1 MHAGILCTRCRST
14 FRRNPGQALR
24 PVKKNMSSSN
34 DIMQA
39 KCDVCGEVA
48 YEPYIECCE
57 CDINLCTVCFAAGRE
72 TRTHKNDHKYA
83 VRRNDFP
90 LFDNCNWSAKEE
102 CKLLTALSTYGYGNW
117 EEIAKIVH
125 TRTKLECQEHYKKYY
140 IQNVQY
146 NELKLLPE
154 TEQSLFPK
162 IVTPYVYS
170 TDINGNPPRNNT
182 ADQHLAGYNAYR
194 SEFELSYDHNAESLF
209 NFEDGYSDEENDD
222 CMDALKVSLVSAL
235 NTRLK
240 ERKRRY
246 KILQRHGLIMPNK
259 LASWIQNFDTTL
271 TRQKCE
277 RLLTFMQFMTGMQF
291 DAFMESMN
299 LETELM
305 QRIARLC
312 IYRSNGIKT
321 LRAARVYKQLK
332 TEHDLTMKEQKH
344 ATMVMSKK
352 FENQSPI
359 KQREVFGKSANYQN
373 HLLRYKRTSMPL
385 DIVDLPGFN
394 KLSESE
400 KVLCSNLRLMPENY
414 LDIKEQLIA
423 QNSKMG
429 YLRLLDARRIVKIDV
444 NKTRKIYDYLL
455 YEGFIS
461 KPT

>member
-1 MHAGILCTRCRST
+1 
-14 FRRNPGQALR
+14 
-24 PVKKNMSSSN
+24 MSSSN
-34 DIMQA
+34 DILQT
-39 KCDVCGEVA
+39 KCDICAEVA
-48 YEPYIECCE
+48 HEPYIECCV
-57 CDINLCTVCFAAGRE
+57 CDVNICTGCFAAGRE
-72 TRTHKNDHKYA
+72 NKTHRNDHKYA

-102 CKLLTALSTYGYGNW
+102 CKLLSALSTYGYGNW
-117 EEIAKIVH
+117 EEIAKMVH

-162 IVTPYVYS
+162 ILTPYIYN
-170 TDINGNPPRNNT
+170 TDVNGNPPRNNT
-182 ADQHLAGYNAYR
+182 GDQHLAGYNAYR
-194 SEFELSYDHNAESLF
+194 SEFELSYDHNAENLF
-209 NFEDGYSDEENDD
+209 NFEDGYSDDEEDE

-259 LASWIQNFDTTL
+259 LVSWIQNFDTTL
-271 TRQKCE
+271 TRQKTE

-291 DAFMESMN
+291 DAFIESMN

-305 QRIARLC
+305 QKIGRQY

-321 LRAARVYKQLK
+321 LYSARLYLQLK
-332 TEHDLTMKEQKH
+332 TEHDLTIKEQKH
-344 ATMVMSKK
+344 AALVMSKK

-359 KQREVFGKSANYQN
+359 KHGQLFTKSTNN
-373 HLLRYKRTSMPL
+373 MLKYKRTSMPL
-385 DIVDLPGFN
+385 DIIDLPGYHR
-394 KLSESE
+394 LSDSE

-429 YLRLLDARRIVKIDV
+429 FLRLLDARRIVKIDV

-461 KPT
+461 KPA